1 MTNKIIN
8 MYPSL
13 KIISIIRDFLLSII
27 KKGKINVFKSLDKK
41 NNVSKGV
48 YLLKKLIKVSE
59 LC

>member
-1 MTNKIIN
+1 
-8 MYPSL
+8 MYASL